1 LGRCCAISREDVQ
14 INEAIRARE
23 VRLIDENNTQLGIVG
38 IRDALRIAVEKDL
51 DLVNVAP
58 TAKPPVCRIMDFG
71 KFKYEQSKKEKD
83 ARKNQKII
91 DIKEIR
97 MTPNIEDHDF
107 ETKVKS
113 AIKFLQEG
121 DKVKAAVRFR
131 GREITH
137 PGIGQA
143 VLEKMV
149 RELEPYGVLER
160 APRLE
165 GKNMII
171 ILNPKNTVEK
181 TS

>member
-171 ILNPKNTVEK
+171 ILNPKHTVEK

>member
-1 LGRCCAISREDVQ
+1 MSREDVQ

-171 ILNPKNTVEK
+171 ILNPKHTVEK